1 MSLLD
6 DKKKTLLR
14 SLAKVFV
21 GIDDLYKASN
31 KIQEE
36 VSVQIELDKP
46 LRVDDLEKI
55 STMSQS
61 ISDTLH
67 DVRFEYEEMIW
78 EMERQA
84 NHDTK

>member
-1 MSLLD
+1 M
-6 DKKKTLLR
+6 
-14 SLAKVFV
+14 AKVFV

-55 STMSQS
+55 STLSQS